1 MHVARESAVWPQ
13 ATTRRLAASRL
24 AKCQSVGTRLESLAE
39 LPACPVATDAEAR
52 FLIEREQL
60 YGLGVGYIDVHLIAS
75 ARLRGNTTEW
85 MGTLR

>member
-1 MHVARESAVWPQ
+1 
-13 ATTRRLAASRL
+13 
-24 AKCQSVGTRLESLAE
+24 LAE